1 MLRTKKGF
9 IEANG
14 TVSELLADYTVIAHT
29 MYYDV
34 LDDLEPQERLK
45 VLIEFF
51 AMALSDNE
59 TEQKEEPI
67 RDALSE
73 LLREAMGKEF
83 EE

>member
-1 MLRTKKGF
+1 MIKTENGF

-14 TVSELLADYTVIAHT
+14 RVSELLADYTVIAHT

-51 AMALSDNE
+51 ALALSDNE
-59 TEQKEEPI
+59 TEQKEEPVV
-67 RDALSE
+67 DDLSD
-73 LLREAMGKEF
+73 LLRKAMGKEF